1 MSKLKGSSGG
11 SSRQESKSGRW
22 ALFVTVFTFFVTIA
36 LGLLANNLFKII
48 PVEGA
53 LALQLLLECAG
64 VFCDLIGI
72 AEATTDMPPFHSMAS
87 KKVAGADR
95 GLWLIKHAERVTN
108 LFNDVMGD
116 IFGVLSGAT
125 GAVIVVMLIDQFKS
139 LGTVRLYADIVMT
152 SLIAALLVGGK
163 SAGKSFAMRNS
174 KEIVL
179 WLGKVMGFFMPKRAK
194 PGRKH

>member
-1 MSKLKGSSGG
+1 MSKLNSG
-11 SSRQESKSGRW
+11 RQDGKSGRW
-22 ALFVTVFTFFVTIA
+22 ALFVTAFTFFVTIA

-53 LALQLLLECAG
+53 LALQLLLVCGG

-72 AEATTDMPPFHSMAS
+72 AVATSDMPPFLSMAS
-87 KKVAGADR
+87 KKVAGAER
-95 GLWLIKHAERVTN
+95 GMWLIKNAERVTN

-125 GAVIVVMLIDQFKS
+125 GAIIVVKLFAGQSVKVE
-139 LGTVRLYADIVMT
+139 TVRFYADIIMT

-179 WLGKVMGFFMPKRAK
+179 WLGRLIGFFAPKSTKAR
-194 PGRKH
+194 RKH